1 MRQLLINELSR
12 DEAGKVK
19 EFLHNNCREGGL
31 AGIYWLPIPNALLAE
46 AQDGHEAC
54 GPFAFAIEAG
64 DDFVS
69 FELLVRSD
77 ANLHCTCTCYPT
89 PEQRDFLLT
98 FVDRLILEQAIKA

>member
-19 EFLHNNCREGGL
+19 EFLMDNSRPGGV
-31 AGIYWLPIPNALLAE
+31 AGIYWLPLPEPLLAA
-46 AQDGHEAC
+46 AQNGHEDC

-69 FELLVRSD
+69 FELLVRSES
-77 ANLHCTCTCYPT
+77 NLHCGCTCYPSQ
-89 PEQRDFLLT
+89 EQRAFLLA
-98 FVDRLILEQAIKA
+98 FMDRLIREQGIKA